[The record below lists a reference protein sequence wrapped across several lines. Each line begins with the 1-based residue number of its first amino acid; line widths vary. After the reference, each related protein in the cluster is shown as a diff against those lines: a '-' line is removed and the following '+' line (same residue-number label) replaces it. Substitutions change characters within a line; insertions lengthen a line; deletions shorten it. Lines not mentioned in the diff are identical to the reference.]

1 MLKEI
6 IKRASLGF
14 MIGVFIGETILIFES
29 LLAGNGNFYPIS
41 AYLSAHTNTELNAV
55 IIQYFLFGI
64 IGITFASS
72 TVIFELDNWSLLA
85 QTVLHFVITSVV
97 MYISGF
103 LCGWFPHTTR
113 STILWFVIFII
124 IYVIMWIS
132 FTIYYRKKTES
143 INESLKKQV

>member
-41 AYLSAHTNTELNAV
+41 TYLSAHTNTELNAV

-64 IGITFASS
+64 IGTTFASS

-103 LCGWFPHTTR
+103 LCGWFPHTTS

-143 INESLKKQV
+143 INESLKKQA

>member
-14 MIGVFIGETILIFES
+14 MIGIFIGETILIFES

-41 AYLSAHTNTELNAV
+41 AYLSTHTNTELNAV

-97 MYISGF
+97 MYVSGF
-103 LCGWFPHTTR
+103 LCGWFPHTIR
-113 STILWFVIFII
+113 STIIWFIIFII

-132 FTIYYRKKTES
+132 FTIYYRKKTEA